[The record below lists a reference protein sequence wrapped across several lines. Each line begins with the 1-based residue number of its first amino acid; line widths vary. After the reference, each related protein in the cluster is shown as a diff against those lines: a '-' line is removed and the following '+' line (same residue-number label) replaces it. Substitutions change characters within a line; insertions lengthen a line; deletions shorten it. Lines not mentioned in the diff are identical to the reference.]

1 MQHVHDVRAAHAR
14 RVVEARLLEAAGL
27 EVRDPLGRV
36 QLHILLG
43 AEDQSAGR
51 AGLDA
56 GRLETDRDA
65 IRAQGALVGLLI
77 ALGDARD
84 IERAAGDAVA
94 AADAVLL
101 VEVHDTVRVLHDGAG
116 RRARLQASR
125 VRAMHASV
133 LADQPLEIA
142 LGILVLRKTH
152 HRPGRFA
159 QVGRVVI
166 YTDVGADLVA
176 KIVPLH
182 AGDLAGLAADAFGG
196 VDELRDRAH
205 GRSEERRVGKEGGWR
220 WARAH

>member
-14 RVVEARLLEAAGL
+14 RVVQARLLEAAGL

-43 AEDQSAGR
+43 AEDPSAGR

-94 AADAVLL
+94 AADAVRYPA
-101 VEVHDTVRVLHDGAG
+101 H
-116 RRARLQASR
+116 LQAR
-125 VRAMHASV
+125 
-133 LADQPLEIA
+133 
-142 LGILVLRKTH
+142 
-152 HRPGRFA
+152 
-159 QVGRVVI
+159 
-166 YTDVGADLVA
+166 
-176 KIVPLH
+176 
-182 AGDLAGLAADAFGG
+182 
-196 VDELRDRAH
+196 
-205 GRSEERRVGKEGGWR
+205 
-220 WARAH
+220 